1 MSSDQ
6 RLEQKRQGLQQQ
18 YDLVAE
24 KLNRLRFD
32 YAIVTDVLIRF
43 EREKQIEQTE
53 GELKELEQQLYYL
66 EQSVSSERLYQ
77 ALLKLGYRKQTR
89 EFRKFIEVHSTA
101 AFLIHG
107 SPDYGQRWLLNR
119 LVVQHVPSIITGK
132 IVRID
137 LSRISRRSDINA
149 LWRELGGRVDLDRQ
163 STIPEI
169 ADRVYRLWQTQNVLL
184 IFYDVNCL
192 QEAFLNELIQNFWL
206 PLATKAKEATL
217 QTSQFKL
224 LMFLVDY
231 DGCSGSWNVP
241 FAESQNSWK
250 LTEITEFSEAEL
262 TEWLDYE
269 EDALPTKL
277 IDQIDKT
284 IQIILKNSD
293 NGIPELTFCE
303 ICRLSDC
310 NWDEQE
316 EKWLRL

>member
-24 KLNRLRFD
+24 KLNRLRLD
-32 YAIVTDVLIRF
+32 HAIATDTLVRF

-77 ALLKLGYRKQTR
+77 ALLRLGYRQQTR
-89 EFRKFIEVHSTA
+89 EFRKFIEVYSTA

-119 LVVQHVPSIITGK
+119 LVVQHVPNIITGK

-137 LSRISRRSDINA
+137 LSRIARRSDINA
-149 LWRELGGRVDLDRQ
+149 LWRELGGRVDLGRQ

-169 ADRVYRLWQTQNVLL
+169 ADRVYQLWQTQNVLL
-184 IFYDVNCL
+184 IFYNVNCL
-192 QEAFLNELIQNFWL
+192 QEAFLNELIQGFWL

-217 QTSQFKL
+217 RASQFKL

-241 FAESQNSWK
+241 FAENQNSWK
-250 LTEITEFSEAEL
+250 LTEITEFSEDEL
-262 TEWLDYE
+262 TNWLEYE
-269 EDALPTKL
+269 ADTLPTKL
-277 IDQIDKT
+277 IDQIDQT

-293 NGIPELTFCE
+293 NGIPEPTLGE

-310 NWDEQE
+310 NWYEQE

>member
-1 MSSDQ
+1 MSSEQ
-6 RLEQKRQGLQQQ
+6 RLEQKRQILQKQ

-24 KLNRLRFD
+24 KLDRLRRD
-32 YAIVTDVLIRF
+32 YAIATDVLIRF

-53 GELKELEQQLYYL
+53 AELNELEQQLYYL
-66 EQSVSSERLYQ
+66 EQSVSSERLYH

-89 EFRKFIEVHSTA
+89 EFRKFIEVYSTA

-119 LVVQHVPSIITGK
+119 LVVQHIPSIITGK
-132 IVRID
+132 IVRIY

-149 LWRELGGRVDLDRQ
+149 LWRELGDRVDLGRQ

-169 ADRVYRLWQTQNVLL
+169 ADRVYQLWQTQNVLL
-184 IFYDVNCL
+184 IFYDINCL
-192 QEAFLNELIQNFWL
+192 PEAFIHELIRDFWL
-206 PLATKAKEATL
+206 PLATKVNKATL

-231 DGCSGSWNVP
+231 DGCAGSWNVP
-241 FAESQNSWK
+241 FAEDQNSWK
-250 LTEITEFSEAEL
+250 LPEITEFSEAEL
-262 TEWLDYE
+262 TNWLEHE
-269 EDALPTKL
+269 EDTLPTKL
-277 IDQIDKT
+277 ISQIDQT

-293 NGIPELTFCE
+293 NGIPEPTFGE

-310 NWDEQE
+310 NWYEQE

>member
-24 KLNRLRFD
+24 KLNRLRRD
-32 YAIVTDVLIRF
+32 YAIATDTLIRF
-43 EREKQIEQTE
+43 ERENQIQQTE
-53 GELKELEQQLYYL
+53 AELNELEQQLYYL
-66 EQSVSSERLYQ
+66 EQSVSSERLYH

-89 EFRKFIEVHSTA
+89 EFRKFIEVNSTA

-107 SPDYGQRWLLNR
+107 SPEYGQRWLLNR
-119 LVVQHVPSIITGK
+119 LVVQHVPNIITGK
-132 IVRID
+132 IVRIE

-149 LWRELGGRVDLDRQ
+149 LWRELGGRVDLGRQ

-169 ADRVYRLWQTQNVLL
+169 ADRVYKLWQTQNVLL
-184 IFYDVNCL
+184 IFHDVNCL
-192 QEAFLNELIQNFWL
+192 PEAFLHELIQDFWL

-231 DGCSGSWNVP
+231 DGCAGSWNVP

-250 LTEITEFSEAEL
+250 LPEITEFSEDEL
-262 TEWLDYE
+262 TDWLEYE
-269 EDALPTKL
+269 QATLPNKL
-277 IDQIDKT
+277 ISQIDQT
-284 IQIILKNSD
+284 IEIILKNSD
-293 NGIPELTFCE
+293 NGIPEPTFGE

-310 NWDEQE
+310 NWYEQE